1 MPIAPL
7 GLRNNIDFAPERL
20 LAPGEVLIIVDDDP
34 ALRESLKLFL
44 TEQGF
49 PAEVTS
55 SSAELFRLLA
65 ERRVAL
71 VLLDIGLPGEEG
83 VSLIPKI
90 LATDPDVSLIML
102 TGVVDLAT
110 AMACIRQ
117 GADDYLN
124 KPLQFSEILFAARK
138 ALEKR
143 WLVLENRRYQEELEK
158 TNFRT
163 QVIHQ
168 LANQMNTIYLS
179 TVELDEIL
187 QGILVGI
194 TANEGLQFNRAF
206 LAMFNADRSALVGRL
221 AIGPSCREDAGQIW
235 ADMQEKKLSF
245 RDIVQSIGST
255 CAKQDVAVNAIIKY
269 LKIPATYLDHI
280 LIKAATDRRSIL
292 VVDGHNHDCLVP
304 GELLELLGHDS
315 FVVVPLFSP
324 RRSFGVIIADNFITQ
339 RPITEG
345 SMRELEIFASQASLA
360 IEQSHLYMDMERK
373 IAQLTALTEE
383 LDKNKD
389 LLVRAERYS
398 ALGQM
403 AAQMMHAIR
412 NPVTSI
418 GGVARLLARK
428 VRDTEWHKYCSVII
442 KESERIETTLEDL
455 FNFVSQTEVVKKR
468 VALQPL
474 IQKSLLLLQTSMTR
488 QGITCI
494 LDFPE
499 DSLELELDP
508 ALIRQMFVHLIKN
521 AVEAMPT
528 GGKLQVTLRR
538 DGDWVRVFIR
548 DTGAGIPAGNLDRV
562 AELFFTTKSYGT
574 GLGLSMVER
583 VITAHGGSFVLR
595 SREGGGTEVQV
606 NLPIS

>member
-71 VLLDIGLPGEEG
+71 VLLDIGLPGEDG

-168 LANQMNTIYLS
+168 LANQMNTVYLS

-206 LAMFNADRSALVGRL
+206 LAIFNADRSALVGRL

-255 CAKQDVAVNAIIKY
+255 CAKQDVAVNAIIK
-269 LKIPATYLDHI
+269 
-280 LIKAATDRRSIL
+280 
-292 VVDGHNHDCLVP
+292 
-304 GELLELLGHDS
+304 
-315 FVVVPLFSP
+315 
-324 RRSFGVIIADNFITQ
+324 
-339 RPITEG
+339 
-345 SMRELEIFASQASLA
+345 
-360 IEQSHLYMDMERK
+360 
-373 IAQLTALTEE
+373 
-383 LDKNKD
+383 
-389 LLVRAERYS
+389 
-398 ALGQM
+398 
-403 AAQMMHAIR
+403 
-412 NPVTSI
+412 
-418 GGVARLLARK
+418 
-428 VRDTEWHKYCSVII
+428 
-442 KESERIETTLEDL
+442 
-455 FNFVSQTEVVKKR
+455 
-468 VALQPL
+468 
-474 IQKSLLLLQTSMTR
+474 
-488 QGITCI
+488 
-494 LDFPE
+494 
-499 DSLELELDP
+499 
-508 ALIRQMFVHLIKN
+508 
-521 AVEAMPT
+521 
-528 GGKLQVTLRR
+528 
-538 DGDWVRVFIR
+538 
-548 DTGAGIPAGNLDRV
+548 
-562 AELFFTTKSYGT
+562 
-574 GLGLSMVER
+574 
-583 VITAHGGSFVLR
+583 
-595 SREGGGTEVQV
+595 
-606 NLPIS
+606 

>member
-1 MPIAPL
+1 MPMAL
-7 GLRNNIDFAPERL
+7 SDFRTHIDFPPERL
-20 LAPGEVLIIVDDDP
+20 LQEGEIVVIVDDDP
-34 ALRESLKLFL
+34 ALREPLKLYL
-44 TEQGF
+44 AEQGF
-49 PAEVTS
+49 PAEATS
-55 SSAELFRLLA
+55 SPGELFRLLA

-71 VLLDIGLPGEEG
+71 VFLDIGLPGEDG

-90 LATDPDVSLIML
+90 LATSPDVALIML
-102 TGVVDLAT
+102 TGVVDLTT
-110 AMACIRQ
+110 ALACIRQ
-117 GADDYLN
+117 GAHDYLN
-124 KPLQFSEILFAARK
+124 KPVQFSEICFAARK

-143 WLVLENRRYQEELEK
+143 RLLLDNRRYQEELEK

-163 QVIHQ
+163 RLIHQ
-168 LANQMNTIYLS
+168 LANQMNTVYLS

-206 LAMFNADRSALVGRL
+206 LAMFNSDRSALVGRL

-235 ADMQEKKLSF
+235 SDMQEKKLSF
-245 RDIVQSIGST
+245 LDIVHNIGAS
-255 CAKQDVAVNAIIKY
+255 CAKDDVAVNAIIKY
-269 LKIPATYLDHI
+269 LKIPAGHREHI
-280 LIKAATDRRSIL
+280 LIKAATERRSIL
-292 VVDGHNHDCLVP
+292 VTDGRNHDCLVP
-304 GELLELLGHDS
+304 GELLELLGYNS

-324 RRSFGVIIADNFITQ
+324 GRSFGVIIADNFITQ
-339 RPITEG
+339 RVITAG
-345 SMRELEIFASQASLA
+345 SVQELEIFASQASLA

-373 IAQLTALTEE
+373 IAQLEALTEE

-418 GGVARLLARK
+418 GGVSRLLARK

-442 KESERIETTLEDL
+442 KETERIETTLEDL
-455 FNFVSQTEVVKKR
+455 FNFVAQTEVVKKK
-468 VALQPL
+468 VTLQPL
-474 IQKSLLLLQTSMTR
+474 IHKSLLLLQTNMTK
-488 QGITCI
+488 QGII
-494 LDFPE
+494 LTRDFPE
-499 DSLELELDP
+499 DDLELELDP

-528 GGKLQVTLRR
+528 GGELQVALRH
-538 DGDWVRVFIR
+538 DGAWARVLIR

-562 AELFFTTKSYGT
+562 ANLFFTTKSYGT

-583 VITAHGGSFVLR
+583 VVTAHGGSFVLR

-606 NLPIS
+606 NLPLD